1 MSSFLKPFDTRV
13 ELRLGA
19 IARVGLRQYGVI
31 LNYFMNVGKCCEQ
44 QLMAVK
50 LLCTPVC
57 ASEADARGEHDAMN
71 RSCEGLFMFESDRGS
86 SLRFTHIAFITVP
99 AAPVIL

>member
-1 MSSFLKPFDTRV
+1 MG
-13 ELRLGA
+13 LGA

-57 ASEADARGEHDAMN
+57 ASEADARGEHDAVN
-71 RSCEGLFMFESDRGS
+71 RSGEGLLMFESDRGS
-86 SLRFTHIAFITVP
+86 DSHISHVLPFQP
-99 AAPVIL
+99 HL